1 MRSREV
7 PDTTTGAANECL
19 PDFANTNTVDDRD
32 CWLGELVMT
41 TPADRHFPNP
51 NGKHRSAHRTAD
63 DAAQAAPIQLRLAR
77 FMFDLQADDYDAED
91 AMRELAWAD
100 DGIRG
105 FWVGQAGA
113 VVSFLGL
120 EACA

>member
-1 MRSREV
+1 M
-7 PDTTTGAANECL
+7 P
-19 PDFANTNTVDDRD
+19 
-32 CWLGELVMT
+32 
-41 TPADRHFPNP
+41 TPADRRVPEP
-51 NGKHRSAHRTAD
+51 DGKQGNDYTPDHSAHR
-63 DAAQAAPIQLRLAR
+63 AAAEAQDPAAVDLRLAR
-77 FMFDLQADDYDAED
+77 FMFDLQADDYDADD

-105 FWVGQAGA
+105 FWLGQAGS